1 MPWTDDQQA
10 EFLAKFHRDVI
21 EPAASRLREQ
31 DVETLSVTPD
41 DKERSYFS
49 RRVHP
54 DMKPEDLELDLENI
68 DWVKEAFGE
77 ITDGPEGDILS
88 DLYNQIVDLA
98 DRFEEMEDAED
109 VSPYIYV
116 MF

>member
-1 MPWTDDQQA
+1 MLWTDDQQA
-10 EFLAKFHRDVI
+10 EFLAQFHRDVI

-31 DVETLSVTPD
+31 DAEMLSVGSEVN
-41 DKERSYFS
+41 ERSYFS

-54 DMKPEDLELDLENI
+54 DMKPEDLVLDLENI
-68 DWVKEAFGE
+68 DWVKEAFGD
-77 ITDGPEGDILS
+77 ITDGPEGKILA
-88 DLYNQIVDLA
+88 DLYSQIVDLA